1 MALRPYYITVAEA
14 KAATT
19 QYGEIS
25 RVEWKGQYVYD
36 RKYHWHIEG
45 LSGRYIIHYID
56 HRGNDDVVEVGGSG
70 WNTCYNRIP
79 NISRT
84 LIDNHGQ
91 TYRIQ
96 ISGQY
101 LRDDTQYLMAD
112 RVGFPSSL
120 PHSVID
126 FIKTNNVIPLCTE
139 LSELKCG
146 SEKLQNDLLKTTEA
160 VVTLERESKEKDDRI
175 TALEMRVKEL
185 EALEAKVKALE
196 AQLEFNS
203 IPHIHIIAAPKPN
216 TTATDLLELEDFFG
230 VSDSKHCIGNIPEFV
245 HDE

>member
-14 KAATT
+14 NAATT

-25 RVEWKGQYVYD
+25 RVDWKGQYIYD
-36 RKYHWHIEG
+36 RKYHWPVLG

-56 HRGNDDVVEVGGSG
+56 HRGNDDVIETGGSG

-91 TYRIQ
+91 SYRIQ
-96 ISGQY
+96 ISGHY
-101 LRDDTQYLMAD
+101 LRDDTIYLMAD
-112 RVGFPSSL
+112 RLTFPSPL

-126 FIKTNNVIPLCTE
+126 FIKTNNPVPLCTE
-139 LSELKCG
+139 LSELKSD
-146 SEKLQNDLLKTTEA
+146 SEKLHDDLLKATET
-160 VVTLERESKEKDDRI
+160 VLTLEKESKEKDDHI
-175 TALEMRVKEL
+175 TALEER
-185 EALEAKVKALE
+185 VKALE
-196 AQLEFNS
+196 AHLEFNS
-203 IPHIHIIAAPKPN
+203 IPHIHIIAAPKPD
-216 TTATDLLELEDFFG
+216 TTGTTLLELEDFFG
-230 VSDSKHCIGNIPEFV
+230 ASDSKNSIGNIPEFV